1 MKEDNK
7 NDKKSDSVSTKNDSN
22 KKEDN
27 ESKSNEK
34 INTGVEIAKTI
45 INVIGESVKSYFNSK
60 SEENKNKV
68 ELEKIKLSKETM
80 LLNKEINELKE
91 KTEREEK
98 EKNEKEQ
105 KKVESEEKWK
115 NQKNIVI
122 DSLLNEI
129 DYLNLIKTIFKK
141 LDEYIEEKNDLISD
155 DYKILLKIYEEFQ
168 KEIDEKI
175 SLKIFKNDFKELYD
189 KEIKE
194 MHDSILKSIKNNIPE
209 IETLNFMITGM
220 SGAGKSTLTNVILKK
235 DLSKEGH
242 SIHSQTQEFK
252 QYSNLD
258 EVPGIT
264 IYDTYG
270 VEPTNEQRN
279 LQNTKEVIKKTF
291 DENLKD
297 PKKSLH
303 GILYCINNGNSA
315 NRIEEGEI
323 AFILELNRIYA
334 NCDILTIVFT
344 QSANENTETRIK
356 ELKECL
362 NNENIEIIPI
372 VAKDLNLKIGK
383 MNITIPKYGLEEL
396 IESMKKNAK
405 KIVLANLKEITRKE
419 IQQKYKKN
427 INMKYNEIEKK
438 LNDYDFEKN
447 ITKEFKTILKELFID
462 ININFDDLVKV
473 LLDYK
478 EQLNEKIMEYFKKQY
493 KDKSMNKINKEYLNI
508 NTTYNNQLVYDSSY
522 EEYNFITKFEEFFKD
537 KINES
542 VNNIL
547 LGKASLI
554 FLKRSKDFFSEILS
568 ENIKDEEI
576 EDLANS
582 NVEKILKKINKE

>member
-27 ESKSNEK
+27 EAKSSEKTNE
-34 INTGVEIAKTI
+34 GVETAKTI
-45 INVIGESVKSYFNSK
+45 INVIGESVNSYFNSK

-68 ELEKIKLSKETM
+68 ELEKIELSKENM

-235 DLSKEGH
+235 DLSEEGH

-252 QYSNLD
+252 
-258 EVPGIT
+258 
-264 IYDTYG
+264 
-270 VEPTNEQRN
+270 
-279 LQNTKEVIKKTF
+279 
-291 DENLKD
+291 
-297 PKKSLH
+297 
-303 GILYCINNGNSA
+303 
-315 NRIEEGEI
+315 
-323 AFILELNRIYA
+323 
-334 NCDILTIVFT
+334 
-344 QSANENTETRIK
+344 
-356 ELKECL
+356 
-362 NNENIEIIPI
+362 
-372 VAKDLNLKIGK
+372 
-383 MNITIPKYGLEEL
+383 
-396 IESMKKNAK
+396 
-405 KIVLANLKEITRKE
+405 
-419 IQQKYKKN
+419 
-427 INMKYNEIEKK
+427 
-438 LNDYDFEKN
+438 
-447 ITKEFKTILKELFID
+447 
-462 ININFDDLVKV
+462 
-473 LLDYK
+473 
-478 EQLNEKIMEYFKKQY
+478 
-493 KDKSMNKINKEYLNI
+493 
-508 NTTYNNQLVYDSSY
+508 
-522 EEYNFITKFEEFFKD
+522 
-537 KINES
+537 
-542 VNNIL
+542 
-547 LGKASLI
+547 
-554 FLKRSKDFFSEILS
+554 
-568 ENIKDEEI
+568 
-576 EDLANS
+576 
-582 NVEKILKKINKE
+582 

>member
-220 SGAGKSTLTNVILKK
+220 SGTGKSTLTNVILKK
-235 DLSKEGH
+235 DLSKENCG
-242 SIHSQTQEFK
+242 IHPQTQEFK
-252 QYSNLD
+252 
-258 EVPGIT
+258 
-264 IYDTYG
+264 
-270 VEPTNEQRN
+270 
-279 LQNTKEVIKKTF
+279 
-291 DENLKD
+291 
-297 PKKSLH
+297 
-303 GILYCINNGNSA
+303 
-315 NRIEEGEI
+315 
-323 AFILELNRIYA
+323 
-334 NCDILTIVFT
+334 
-344 QSANENTETRIK
+344 
-356 ELKECL
+356 
-362 NNENIEIIPI
+362 
-372 VAKDLNLKIGK
+372 
-383 MNITIPKYGLEEL
+383 
-396 IESMKKNAK
+396 
-405 KIVLANLKEITRKE
+405 
-419 IQQKYKKN
+419 
-427 INMKYNEIEKK
+427 
-438 LNDYDFEKN
+438 
-447 ITKEFKTILKELFID
+447 
-462 ININFDDLVKV
+462 
-473 LLDYK
+473 
-478 EQLNEKIMEYFKKQY
+478 
-493 KDKSMNKINKEYLNI
+493 
-508 NTTYNNQLVYDSSY
+508 
-522 EEYNFITKFEEFFKD
+522 
-537 KINES
+537 
-542 VNNIL
+542 
-547 LGKASLI
+547 
-554 FLKRSKDFFSEILS
+554 
-568 ENIKDEEI
+568 
-576 EDLANS
+576 
-582 NVEKILKKINKE
+582 

>member
-27 ESKSNEK
+27 EAKSSEKTNE
-34 INTGVEIAKTI
+34 GVETAKI
-45 INVIGESVKSYFNSK
+45 LFNVIGEGVNSYFNSK

-68 ELEKIKLSKETM
+68 ELEKIELSKENM

-235 DLSKEGH
+235 DLSEEGH

-252 QYSNLD
+252 
-258 EVPGIT
+258 
-264 IYDTYG
+264 
-270 VEPTNEQRN
+270 
-279 LQNTKEVIKKTF
+279 
-291 DENLKD
+291 
-297 PKKSLH
+297 
-303 GILYCINNGNSA
+303 
-315 NRIEEGEI
+315 
-323 AFILELNRIYA
+323 
-334 NCDILTIVFT
+334 
-344 QSANENTETRIK
+344 
-356 ELKECL
+356 
-362 NNENIEIIPI
+362 
-372 VAKDLNLKIGK
+372 
-383 MNITIPKYGLEEL
+383 
-396 IESMKKNAK
+396 
-405 KIVLANLKEITRKE
+405 
-419 IQQKYKKN
+419 
-427 INMKYNEIEKK
+427 
-438 LNDYDFEKN
+438 
-447 ITKEFKTILKELFID
+447 
-462 ININFDDLVKV
+462 
-473 LLDYK
+473 
-478 EQLNEKIMEYFKKQY
+478 
-493 KDKSMNKINKEYLNI
+493 
-508 NTTYNNQLVYDSSY
+508 
-522 EEYNFITKFEEFFKD
+522 
-537 KINES
+537 
-542 VNNIL
+542 
-547 LGKASLI
+547 
-554 FLKRSKDFFSEILS
+554 
-568 ENIKDEEI
+568 
-576 EDLANS
+576 
-582 NVEKILKKINKE
+582 